1 MGALAGMAKP
11 TVAAVNGVA
20 AGAGAGLAFACD
32 FRFVADTA
40 GFNTSF
46 VGVALTA
53 DSGVSWTLPRLVG
66 HARAT
71 ELLMKAGKKIVNVSD
86 LREIGV
92 LGPDVFAA
100 LSRMAQTDNAMIERA
115 AYFTSPSSP
124 ASMQFYDLIRELKH
138 PQRGVF
144 QKLPDLEKWVAGSL
158 TKEELARAHEFLN
171 G

>member
-1 MGALAGMAKP
+1 ML
-11 TVAAVNGVA
+11 TVSLNVGRLIEIRAQGQVT
-20 AGAGAGLAFACD
+20 LEDFTAFRT
-32 FRFVADTA
+32 RF
-40 GFNTSF
+40 
-46 VGVALTA
+46 
-53 DSGVSWTLPRLVG
+53 
-66 HARAT
+66 T

-124 ASMQFYDLIRELKH
+124 ASMQFDQLIRDLKH

-144 QKLPDLEKWVAGSL
+144 QKVADLENWVAGSL
-158 TKEELARAHEFLN
+158 TKEELARAHQFLN